1 MMSEMKY
8 WKGQIGLFLL
18 ALAVVFGC
26 SRNGS
31 SDASIEISQT
41 LRELYAMRTGEQGRM
56 LD

>member
-1 MMSEMKY
+1 MKY

-18 ALAVVFGC
+18 ALAVVLGC

-31 SDASIEISQT
+31 SDASIEIPQT